1 MKKQFEILIAL
12 MCALFLSSSYA
23 DETITLVTGVD
34 AATMLVIAPDTS
46 TLGVPGGGGP
56 FPLFTPADF
65 TAADTGP
72 NAVLVNN
79 SLPAGWFP
87 SLPIN
92 PAAQWISNTDVRLT
106 QLSVLYAFPFTVTE
120 TDITAAFIT
129 VYFAA
134 DNFLGDND
142 GTINGPNESV
152 YINGAAIG
160 ALEGGGLDQQYQTA
174 RIDITNF
181 VNTGANTLY
190 LYNLNNVDFGHWS
203 GLMAHS
209 VIEVLGPPQAVPT
222 FNGWAILLLTVLLGL
237 FGVVRT
243 KQFT

>member
-1 MKKQFEILIAL
+1 MKKWFKVLITL
-12 MCALFLSSSYA
+12 VWVLFFSSSYA

-34 AATMLVIAPDTS
+34 TATMLVAPLDTS
-46 TLGVPGGGGP
+46 TLGIPGGGGP
-56 FPLFTPADF
+56 FPFFTPADF
-65 TAADTGP
+65 ASADAGP

-79 SLPAGWFP
+79 SLPAGWVS

-106 QLSVLYAFPFTVTE
+106 QLSVLYAFPFTITE

-129 VYFAA
+129 VYFAV

-152 YINGAAIG
+152 YINGSAIG
-160 ALEGGGLDQQYQTA
+160 AIEGGGLDQQYQTM
-174 RIDITNF
+174 RIDITSF

-209 VIEVLGPPQAVPT
+209 VIDVLGPQAVPT
-222 FNGWAILLLTVLLGL
+222 LSGWAILLLTVLLGL

-243 KQFT
+243 KQLT